1 MKVRFSNLFLD
12 CAALTVASTD
22 SICYCLDVL
31 HSSFESSE
39 AFSCCKLVMA
49 VVIGKLSGSH
59 LAVICQPELCSL
71 VDLVLLKAIEE
82 SSLYYCRMN
91 HCGNAP

>member
-31 HSSFESSE
+31 HLSFESS
-39 AFSCCKLVMA
+39 AA
-49 VVIGKLSGSH
+49 VSFWQLSYREVVSSECMGKTFQ
-59 LAVICQPELCSL
+59 A
-71 VDLVLLKAIEE
+71 A
-82 SSLYYCRMN
+82 MTN
-91 HCGNAP
+91 T